1 MIMLIRNCE
10 ECQAGID
17 TPSLSAF
24 RQQPLPPSGAHTAL
38 RRILVLFTY
47 ERRLIMPVEIAVNPL
62 LPSIIMRFA
71 CGGHIEKDTI
81 T

>member
-1 MIMLIRNCE
+1 
-10 ECQAGID
+10 
-17 TPSLSAF
+17 
-24 RQQPLPPSGAHTAL
+24 
-38 RRILVLFTY
+38 
-47 ERRLIMPVEIAVNPL
+47 MPVEIAVNPL